1 MKLPAIFFRH
11 FEVPFLERFGR
22 WLFSWRSVRAAVF
35 GTLVVLTLIAMFY
48 VVENWRGRYAWKK
61 YRAAATS
68 RGVQF
73 DFRACIPPPVPD
85 EQNFAMTSLLV
96 PLFNY
101 EPGKWPVVWR
111 DTNGWNRVARV
122 RANRD
127 GFNSLTLGD
136 WTRGDRIKLE
146 AWQDAYRGEPKDG
159 KKRTA
164 QRLENDFPVA
174 ATKQSAAADVLLALT
189 KFDTE
194 MREIETAAR
203 RPHSRF
209 PIHYDEGPLTLLAH
223 LSVLHGLSS
232 LFQLRAAT
240 LLAQTNHEAAFT
252 DLQTVLH
259 LSDAPKDEPLLISQ
273 AVRQSLLHRAMQTL
287 WEGMHD
293 HRWTDAQL
301 ALIQRHLASVDPV
314 ADFSRALRR
323 EPAFQNLST
332 VRILQDRDGYRKS
345 WANIVPGNML
355 PPIFSLYVRFA
366 PSGWFYRNE
375 IASDQRIEEALAALT
390 KGKASGVFV
399 PTEFRPG
406 DRTKLYE
413 LLVDFPGSFF
423 SNCISQI
430 PQSQMRLKLAETAC
444 ALERFH
450 LANRAYP
457 QTLAELTPQFIA
469 NIPSDFMD
477 GQPLRYR
484 RLDDH
489 KFVLYSVG
497 LDRKDDGGLLPAKEN
512 EEPRDWVW
520 QIR

>member
-35 GTLVVLTLIAMFY
+35 GVLALLTLIAMFY

-73 DFRACIPPPVPD
+73 DFRACIPPSVPD
-85 EQNFAMTSLLV
+85 EQNFAMTPLLAW
-96 PLFNY
+96 LFEY
-101 EPGKWPVVWR
+101 ESGKHPVVWR
-111 DTNGWNRVARV
+111 DTNGWDRV
-122 RANRD
+122 RRVSAYRR
-127 GFNSLTLGD
+127 GETSLTVGD
-136 WTRGDRIKLE
+136 WTRGERIKLE
-146 AWQDAYRGEPKDG
+146 AWQDSYRGEPKNVRKG
-159 KKRTA
+159 TA
-164 QRLENDFPVA
+164 QSSEDDFPLA

-189 KFDTE
+189 KFDAE
-194 MREIETAAR
+194 MREIEAAAR

-209 PIHYDEGPLTLLAH
+209 PIHYDDGHLTLLPH
-223 LSVLHGLSS
+223 LAILQGRSS
-232 LFQLRAAT
+232 LFQLRAAA

-252 DLQTVLH
+252 DLQTVFRLA
-259 LSDAPKDEPLLISQ
+259 DAPQNEPFLISQ
-273 AVRQSLLHRAMQTL
+273 AVRLALLNRALQTL
-287 WEGMHD
+287 WEGMND

-301 ALIQRHLASVDPV
+301 ALVQKHLVNIDPV
-314 ADFSRALRR
+314 ADFSRSLRC

-332 VRILQDRDGYRKS
+332 ERNLRDRDGYRKS

-355 PPIFSLYVRFA
+355 PPIFSFYVRFA

-390 KGKASGVFV
+390 KGKASAVFV
-399 PTEFRPG
+399 PAEFRPG

-413 LLVDFPGSFF
+413 MLVDFPGNFV
-423 SNCISQI
+423 SNCVSQL
-430 PQSQMRLKLAETAC
+430 PQAQMRLKLAETAC

-457 QTLAELTPQFIA
+457 QSLAELTPQFLA

-477 GQPLRYR
+477 GQPLHYR

-497 LDRKDDGGLLPAKEN
+497 LNRKDDGGMLSAKE
-512 EEPRDWVW
+512 EPSDWVW

>member
-1 MKLPAIFFRH
+1 MKLPAIFFLH
-11 FEVPFLERFGR
+11 FEVPFLEKFGR

-61 YRAAATS
+61 YRAAAAS

-85 EQNFAMTSLLV
+85 EQNLAMTPLLV
-96 PLFNY
+96 PLFDY
-101 EPGKWPVVWR
+101 EPGKWPVGWR

-127 GFNSLTLGD
+127 GIISLTLGD

-146 AWQDAYRGEPKDG
+146 NNCPI
-159 KKRTA
+159 
-164 QRLENDFPVA
+164 A

-189 KFDTE
+189 KFDAE
-194 MREIETAAR
+194 MREIEAAAR

-232 LFQLRAAT
+232 LFQLRAAA
-240 LLAQTNHEAAFT
+240 LLAQTNHEAAFM
-252 DLQTVLH
+252 DLQTVLR
-259 LSDAPKDEPLLISQ
+259 LSDAPKYEPLLISQ
-273 AVRQSLLHRAMQTL
+273 TVRQILLNRALQTL
-287 WEGMHD
+287 WEGMSD

-301 ALIQRHLASVDPV
+301 ALVQRHLAAVDPG
-314 ADFSRALRR
+314 ADFSRALCCM
-323 EPAFQNLST
+323 PAFQNLNT
-332 VRILQDRDGYRKS
+332 VQILQDRESYRKS

-355 PPIFSLYVRFA
+355 PPIFSFYVRFA

-375 IASDQRIEEALAALT
+375 IASDQQIEEALATLT
-390 KGKASGVFV
+390 KGKTSEVFV
-399 PTEFRPG
+399 PMEFRPG

-413 LLVDFPGSFF
+413 MLVDFPGNFF
-423 SNCISQI
+423 SNCVSQI
-430 PQSQMRLKLAETAC
+430 PQFQVRPKLAETAC

-450 LANRAYP
+450 LANHTYP
-457 QTLAELTPQFIA
+457 QTLAELTPQFLA

-497 LDRKDDGGLLPAKEN
+497 LDRKDDGGILPAKE
-512 EEPRDWVW
+512 EPSDWVW